1 MATQLSPSTNKGHR
15 RQEEPAYR
23 YSDGEV
29 TCLTLYQCDY
39 RQAIRVAAWRW

>member
-23 YSDGEV
+23 YSDRRR
-29 TCLTLYQCDY
+29 CLTLYQCDY